1 MQKKRRR
8 KRRKHILWGFLLFLT
23 IAYGLLAGVTWVGG
37 YFGKKFSSLETF
49 IGKPEI
55 ELNKLNS
62 KAAILRELD
71 SGKVLGRKEEDK
83 RIYPASLTKIMTVV
97 LAMEKLGNLEHTTV
111 LESDIFPELY
121 AEGASMAGFAPGDQV
136 SYRDLFYGAML
147 PSGAECCEALAR
159 VCEGTEAAFA
169 ESMNEKAEELE
180 MKHTHF
186 TNATGL
192 HNKNHYTT
200 AEDLSRL
207 LSYALKN
214 PEFYEI
220 FTSKSH
226 TMAPTTSQPGGF
238 TVYSTMGQE
247 MERNQI
253 TEEGILGGKTGYTSQ
268 AGLCLGSLIS
278 INGKK
283 YILITAGAS
292 GTHDTEP
299 KHILDAAEVCEQLRN
314 TCL

>member
-1 MQKKRRR
+1 M
-8 KRRKHILWGFLLFLT
+8 
-23 IAYGLLAGVTWVGG
+23 
-37 YFGKKFSSLETF
+37 
-49 IGKPEI
+49 
-55 ELNKLNS
+55 
-62 KAAILRELD
+62 RELD

-200 AEDLSRL
+200 AEDLSL
-207 LSYALKN
+207 ALILCT
-214 PEFYEI
+214 E
-220 FTSKSH
+220 KS
-226 TMAPTTSQPGGF
+226 G
-238 TVYSTMGQE
+238 VL
-247 MERNQI
+247 RNFHLKEPYHGANNLTAGRIHCVQYH
-253 TEEGILGGKTGYTSQ
+253 GTG
-268 AGLCLGSLIS
+268 
-278 INGKK
+278 NGKK
-283 YILITAGAS
+283 SDNRG
-292 GTHDTEP
+292 GDFG
-299 KHILDAAEVCEQLRN
+299 R
-314 TCL
+314 